1 MTGQEAWSIVAPLL
15 TPYLNA
21 ESYKGVPTPLM
32 DAWVTV
38 FSALKEYD
46 ERRKN
51 DERPNQQTGGDRT
64 H

>member
-21 ESYKGVPTPLM
+21 EIYKGVPTPLM

-38 FSALKEYD
+38 FGALKEYD
-46 ERRKN
+46 ERRA
-51 DERPNQQTGGDRT
+51 DEHRR
-64 H
+64 

>member
-38 FSALKEYD
+38 FGALKEYD
-46 ERRKN
+46 ERREN
-51 DERPNQQTGGDRT
+51 VEADRR
-64 H
+64 

>member
-15 TPYLNA
+15 TPYLNV
-21 ESYKGVPTPLM
+21 ESYKGVPTPLT

-38 FSALKEYD
+38 FVALKEYD

-51 DERPNQQTGGDRT
+51 DGQTNQQS
-64 H
+64 

>member
-21 ESYKGVPTPLM
+21 ESNKGVPTPLT

-38 FSALKEYD
+38 FVALKEYD

-51 DERPNQQTGGDRT
+51 ESS
-64 H
+64 

>member
-1 MTGQEAWSIVAPLL
+1 MTGQEAWNIVAPLL

-21 ESYKGVPTPLM
+21 ETYKGVSTPLM

-38 FSALKEYD
+38 FGALKEYD

-51 DERPNQQTGGDRT
+51 DGQTNKQS
-64 H
+64 